1 MCHQPSLQ
9 KLAQPQTRVRR
20 VSRKMSEDPRE
31 NQDRKMS
38 QDEENAV
45 KKFLDNPDLVE
56 KLLPYLDVFT
66 VILLAESRVSC
77 TVKLLQ
83 KSSAVWTKLVRRT
96 FPGNQN
102 WFDHPSSGRY
112 WNFVKERF
120 EEERIQILHLTS
132 ILAMMDNPKSHTLDL
147 LEIICEKFPPI
158 ESPGRSEFSIQL
170 GCPCHQSQHSVSPLG
185 FLLLEEVEGALGSAQ
200 QEVLQIKVPFLVDP
214 LMSALGSRVSRQQVK
229 MTRMQSGP
237 AVCKNRKNAAHLFAL
252 MQNCES
258 TQLRLSLHIEGNI
271 EASGWADLARAL
283 SLLTLDPEDPP
294 FSVNATREAMKEARR
309 EDLKA
314 VWDLL
319 PVSESVVPFFCWI
332 VDARE
337 AREYFYKVRGEEEEG
352 WNALLKVLDEFE
364 GDSA

>member
-1 MCHQPSLQ
+1 M
-9 KLAQPQTRVRR
+9 
-20 VSRKMSEDPRE
+20 
-31 NQDRKMS
+31 
-38 QDEENAV
+38 
-45 KKFLDNPDLVE
+45 KKIWGNPDLVE
-56 KLLPYLDVFT
+56 KLLPYMDVFT
-66 VILLAESRVSC
+66 VILLAESQVSC
-77 TVKLLQ
+77 TVQLLK
-83 KSSAVWTKLVRRT
+83 KSPAVWIKLVRRT
-96 FPGNQN
+96 FPGDQN
-102 WFDHPSSGRY
+102 WPDHPSSGRY
-112 WNFVKERF
+112 WNFVKEKF
-120 EEERIQILHLTS
+120 KEERIQILHLTS

-158 ESPGRSEFSIQL
+158 ESPGRSEFSIKL

-229 MTRMQSGP
+229 MARMQSGP

-258 TQLRLSLHIEGNI
+258 TQLRVASLHIEGNI
-271 EASGWADLARAL
+271 EADGWADVARAL
-283 SLLTLDPEDPP
+283 SLLTLDPEDSL
-294 FSVNATREAMKEARR
+294 FTVNATREAMKEARR

-319 PVSESVVPFFCWI
+319 PVSESVVRFFCWI
-332 VDARE
+332 VARE
-337 AREYFYKVRGEEEEG
+337 FLYKVRGEEDEG